1 MINIFGSCILKQHK
15 ICGINTKDMYYK
27 KKDALIDYL
36 MGYICDKSEPDALQI
51 VFLTDA
57 NILKYTGI
65 YVKDLDPDKLEKAYK
80 NVGKSETDFTQGDV
94 KNRSQA
100 K

>member
-1 MINIFGSCILKQHK
+1 
-15 ICGINTKDMYYK
+15 MYYK

-36 MGYICDKSEPDALQI
+36 MQYICDEQDPEGYQI
-51 VFLTDA
+51 VFLTDS

-65 YVKDLDPDKLEKAYK
+65 YVKNLSYEKLEEAYSTANSK
-80 NVGKSETDFTQGDV
+80 ESDYTKGDV
-94 KNRSQA
+94 KTRSQA